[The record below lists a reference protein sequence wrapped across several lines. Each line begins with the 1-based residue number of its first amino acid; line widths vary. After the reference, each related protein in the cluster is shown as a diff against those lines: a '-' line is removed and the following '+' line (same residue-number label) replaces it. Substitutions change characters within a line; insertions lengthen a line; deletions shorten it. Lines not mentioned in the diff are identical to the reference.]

1 MNDAIRRSPQG
12 ELLTQLI
19 IETFR
24 LNGRLLTVGDRLT
37 EPLGLSS
44 ALWQVLGAIDEKPLH
59 MAQIARNMGLTRQS
73 VRRTAMVLEKKGFVS
88 FVENQDH
95 KRAKLLAL
103 TQKGRTVLDQ
113 VNEIQ
118 MDWSNSLAKGFST
131 GDLTNA
137 VRIMRE
143 LVEKL
148 QPPGKGESS

>member
-1 MNDAIRRSPQG
+1 MNDSTERSPQG
-12 ELLTQLI
+12 ELFTQLI

-24 LNGRLLTVGDRLT
+24 LNGQLLTTGDRLT

-59 MAQIARNMGLTRQS
+59 MAKIARNMGLTRQS
-73 VRRTAMVLEKKGFVS
+73 VRRTAYVLEKKGFVR

-103 TQKGRTVLDQ
+103 TKKGRKVLDQ
-113 VNEIQ
+113 VNKIQ
-118 MDWSNSLAKGFST
+118 IDWSNSIAKGFST

-137 VRIMRE
+137 VQIMRE
-143 LVEKL
+143 LGEKL
-148 QPPGKGESS
+148 QAPQKGESS